1 MTTTLADYENERRAV
16 EALLQDTC
24 PQRILL
30 LQGESGSGKTSLLTH
45 CQHSLPPTVTH
56 VPIQLRGSTVDVA
69 EIFYRAGRAVRWER
83 LRQFTGQVAQLQQSA
98 SVKIDR
104 NWLLG
109 INNHINVALQA
120 DNPLDRACRRA
131 ALTEA
136 WFEDVAALSEP
147 LLMVFD
153 TYEQG
158 TVETRE
164 WLDGPFLARV
174 ATVDRVRVVIAGQSV
189 PDRHNIEWGTCC
201 LEHRLYGVPEAK
213 HWLPVIEALGLY
225 IPGESPL
232 DWLAGVCYAV
242 RGKPAEIIKIIQTLP
257 RRKDLP

>member
-1 MTTTLADYENERRAV
+1 MTNTLADYENERRAV
-16 EALLQDTC
+16 EALLQESC

-45 CQHSLPPTVTH
+45 CQQRLPPTLTH

-83 LRQFTGQVAQLQQSA
+83 LQQFTGQVAQLQQSA

-109 INNHINVALQA
+109 INNHISVALQA
-120 DNPLDRACRRA
+120 DNPLDRTYRRA

-136 WFEDVAALSEP
+136 WFADAAALPEP

-153 TYEQG
+153 TYEDAAAEIQQ
-158 TVETRE
+158 

-174 ATVDRVRVVIAGQSV
+174 ATVGQIRVVIAGQSV
-189 PDRHNIEWGTCC
+189 PDRHNIEWGNCC
-201 LEHRLYGVPEAK
+201 RQHRLYGVPEAK
-213 HWLPVIEALGLY
+213 HWLPVIEALELY
-225 IPGESPL
+225 IPHDPPL
-232 DWLAGVCYAV
+232 IWLAGVCHALQ
-242 RGKPAEIIKIIQTLP
+242 GKPGEIIKIIKTLP
-257 RRKDLP
+257 RRKELP

>member
-1 MTTTLADYENERRAV
+1 MTTTLADYENERRAF
-16 EALLQDTC
+16 EALLQDAC

-30 LQGESGSGKTSLLTH
+30 LHGESGSGKTSLLKH
-45 CQHSLPPTVTH
+45 CQHRLQSTVAH

-69 EIFYRAGRAVRWER
+69 EIFYRAGRAVSWER
-83 LRQFTGQVAQLQQSA
+83 LRQFTGQVAQLQQA
-98 SVKIDR
+98 ATVKIDR

-109 INNHINVALQA
+109 INNHISVALQA
-120 DNPLDRACRRA
+120 DSPQDRSYRRA

-136 WFEDVAALSEP
+136 WFEDVQALGEP

-153 TYEQG
+153 TYEAA
-158 TVETRE
+158 TVEIKE
-164 WLDGPFLARV
+164 WLSGPFLARV
-174 ATVDRVRVVIAGQSV
+174 ATANPVRVVIAGQSV
-189 PDRHNIEWGTCC
+189 PDRHNIEWGNCC
-201 LEHRLYGVPEAK
+201 LEHRLYGVPEAR

-242 RGKPAEIIKIIQTLP
+242 QGKPAEIIKIIQTLP
-257 RRKDLP
+257 RRKDVQ

>member
-1 MTTTLADYENERRAV
+1 MTTTLADYEHERRAF
-16 EALLQDTC
+16 EALLQDPC

-30 LQGESGSGKTSLLTH
+30 LHGESGSGKTSLLTH
-45 CQHSLPPTVTH
+45 CQHRLQSTVAH
-56 VPIQLRGSTVDVA
+56 VPIQLRGSTVDMA

-98 SVKIDR
+98 SVKVDR

-109 INNHINVALQA
+109 INNHISVALQA
-120 DNPLDRACRRA
+120 DNPLDRAYRRA

-136 WFEDVAALSEP
+136 WFEDVAALPEP

-153 TYEQG
+153 TYEQA
-158 TVETRE
+158 TAEIRE

-189 PDRHNIEWGTCC
+189 PDRHNIEWGNCC
-201 LEHRLYGVPEAK
+201 LEHRLYGVPEAA

-225 IPGESPL
+225 IPNESPL
-232 DWLAGVCYAV
+232 NWLAGVCHALQ
-242 RGKPAEIIKIIQTLP
+242 GKPAAIAKVIEGLP
-257 RRKDLP
+257 LRKDLP